1 MPVVYTCVII
11 LPLSYIVGLVYSLK
25 THKAHIYDKF
35 VSDVDQS
42 ESIIAYI
49 IISSSSPSSYSNFYV
64 GSMYDDICLHVARSY
79 TSSANIHYNIPI

>member
-49 IISSSSPSSYSNFYV
+49 TECIFYMHIYKKLKKKV
-64 GSMYDDICLHVARSY
+64 TWLLFY
-79 TSSANIHYNIPI
+79 TFL

>member
-35 VSDVDQS
+35 VSDVDQNGK
-42 ESIIAYI
+42 
-49 IISSSSPSSYSNFYV
+49 SSHT
-64 GSMYDDICLHVARSY
+64 L
-79 TSSANIHYNIPI
+79 